1 MVFVECGRPMLGLC
15 VPSSSLW
22 SCSSSTAPVQ
32 QLEGQAAVLSPNSGI
47 KRHIF
52 NFWVTAQGV
61 SDKSILADFKGF
73 FFSFSFLIQ
82 EASLSLFLDFM
93 VDSSSLNLVIYNTQI
108 HPKL

>member
-1 MVFVECGRPMLGLC
+1 MLGLC